1 MYYNTMATVQKNDYF
16 DELKFPIET
25 LSKVL
30 DEYRN
35 QDNIT
40 IELFI
45 GTGAEN
51 EDDYIFKQ
59 GLFCE
64 EFYDKIFK
72 LFEKSNVW
80 EDKTNNSFERII
92 SGGEIP
98 NVYIKNNK
106 KITEQKILKEFTFKY
121 NSTPYDFQVVVF
133 ENKVIQKLPQATNY
147 DRSSFKTT
155 EFLLKN
161 NRICLYEEETEINEI
176 IEINHGIFIRLENL
190 LNSKKIST
198 KYLVHDM
205 LLKVRDVINHLE
217 EIESSCEI
225 SLVSFYG

>member
-1 MYYNTMATVQKNDYF
+1 MTTVQKNDHF
-16 DELKFPIET
+16 EELKFPIET

-35 QDNIT
+35 RDNIT

-45 GTGAEN
+45 GTGEEN

-59 GLFCE
+59 GLSCE

-72 LFEKSNVW
+72 LFEKSNIW
-80 EDKTNNSFERII
+80 EDKANNSFERII

-106 KITEQKILKEFTFKY
+106 KITEQKILKEYTFKY
-121 NSTPYDFQVVVF
+121 NSTPYDFQVIVF
-133 ENKVIQKLPQATNY
+133 ENKFIQKLPQSNNY

-161 NRICLYEEETEINEI
+161 NRICLYEEEIEINEI

-190 LNSKKIST
+190 LNSKKISS

-205 LLKVRDVINHLE
+205 LLKVRDVINYLE
-217 EIESSCEI
+217 EIENTCEI

>member
-1 MYYNTMATVQKNDYF
+1 MATVQKNDHF
-16 DELKFPIET
+16 EELKFPIET
-25 LSKVL
+25 LTKVL

-35 QDNIT
+35 RDNIT

-45 GTGAEN
+45 GTGEEN
-51 EDDYIFKQ
+51 EDDYTFKQ

-72 LFEKSNVW
+72 LFEKSNIW
-80 EDKTNNSFERII
+80 EDKANNSFERII
-92 SGGEIP
+92 SGSEIP

-106 KITEQKILKEFTFKY
+106 KITEQKILKEYTFKY
-121 NSTPYDFQVVVF
+121 NSTPYDFQVIVF
-133 ENKVIQKLPQATNY
+133 ENKFIQKLPQSNNY

-161 NRICLYEEETEINEI
+161 NRICLYEEEIEINEI

-190 LNSKKIST
+190 LNSRKISS

-205 LLKVRDVINHLE
+205 LLKLRDVINYLE
-217 EIESSCEI
+217 EIENTCEI